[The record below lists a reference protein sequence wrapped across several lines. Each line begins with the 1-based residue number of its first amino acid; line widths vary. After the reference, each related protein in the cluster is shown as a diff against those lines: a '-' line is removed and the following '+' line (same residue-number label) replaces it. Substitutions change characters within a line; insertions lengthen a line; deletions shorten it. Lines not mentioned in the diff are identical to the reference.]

1 MLLASYNPYFGFM
14 PKNNS
19 TRKIL
24 GAIVLILGFAAFGI
38 GALTEL
44 YSTTVGFIVMLCIWF
59 IIGPIVARATG
70 GKGRWKEFK
79 ETTKKEHWKDY

>member
-1 MLLASYNPYFGFM
+1 M
-14 PKNNS
+14 PKNKS
-19 TRKIL
+19 TKKIF
-24 GAIVLILGFAAFGI
+24 GAIILILGFVALGI

-44 YSTTVGFIVMLCIWF
+44 YSITVGFIIMLAIWL
-59 IIGPIVARATG
+59 IIGPIVAKITG